1 MKDTVLQAIQGS
13 RGLISTVAA
22 RLECRWHTAVAYIEK
37 WEGTRQAMDVEWQQ
51 LLDVAESQIHAAIE
65 AGDLEAC
72 KWYLVRKGQDRGY
85 GKSVTAKANVESR
98 GLVIVRHSS

>member
-22 RLECRWHTAVAYIEK
+22 RLECRWHNAVVYIEK
-37 WEGTRQAMDVEWQQ
+37 WECTRQAMDVERQQ
-51 LLDVAESQIHAAIE
+51 LLDAAESKIHAAIE
-65 AGDLEAC
+65 VGDLEAC

-85 GKSVTAKANVESR
+85 GKSVAVNANAESS